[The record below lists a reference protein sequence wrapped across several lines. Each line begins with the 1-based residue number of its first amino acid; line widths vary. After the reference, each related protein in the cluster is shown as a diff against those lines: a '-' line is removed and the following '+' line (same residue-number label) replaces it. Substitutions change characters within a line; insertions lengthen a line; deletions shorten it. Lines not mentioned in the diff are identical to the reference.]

1 MVSKETKLLHRSMF
15 LEWERELYAD
25 RDPFTNLSRFLFVPQ
40 QGKHITE
47 QAQSYVEP
55 EDKK

>member
-1 MVSKETKLLHRSMF
+1 MK
-15 LEWERELYAD
+15 
-25 RDPFTNLSRFLFVPQ
+25 RFFQGVWKFSSYLFAPQ

-47 QAQSYVEP
+47 QAQSYAEP